1 MPRAFQHLPS
11 AIVILVSVLV
21 LVRAEPPAGSGPVIH
36 CPNRTSPG
44 ETLSGS
50 ASDPGGGEGMEIVI
64 TVDGEEVEFEA
75 EESGGVITFQLEVLP
90 EWLGKTIVITAST
103 TDGGTATKNVKVR

>member
-1 MPRAFQHLPS
+1 M
-11 AIVILVSVLV
+11 
-21 LVRAEPPAGSGPVIH
+21 IH

-64 TVDGEEVEFEA
+64 TVDGEEVKFEA
-75 EESGGVITFQLEVLP
+75 EESGGVITFELEILP
-90 EWLGKTIVITAST
+90 EWLGKDIVITAST
-103 TDGGTATKNVKVR
+103 MDGGTASKTVRVR